1 MERFLYEKLAERS
14 PHLSPPGLREEKA
27 IIDYNVRR
35 HGTKTL
41 QRMLTGVLY
50 RELKDYR
57 IYSMSKRF
65 DNLSLWAKYAGDHS
79 GYCLEFA
86 NEGPLFANARNMLY
100 GDSLQMDLNNDLGFL
115 PESRKMPQIA
125 RDQVVRSGSIS
136 AFQEHIVVGVAG
148 HFKAA
153 RRRHGVAM
161 VLDELQ

>member
-1 MERFLYEKLAERS
+1 MGRFPYEKLVERS
-14 PHLSPPGLREEKA
+14 PHLSPAGLKEEKA

-35 HGTKTL
+35 HGTKPL

-86 NEGPLFANARNMLY
+86 NEGPLFANARDVLY
-100 GDSLQMDLNNDLGFL
+100 GESLQMEQRRGGPARFTERLGL
-115 PESRKMPQIA
+115 QGEA
-125 RDQVVRSGSIS
+125 RTTLAEALDPG
-136 AFQEHIVVGVAG
+136 
-148 HFKAA
+148 KARIRA
-153 RRRHGVAM
+153 
-161 VLDELQ
+161 E